1 MWRGNAARFFVL
13 ALASV
18 LLSPGCATLAV
29 KSTQKIPVTSSPAGA
44 AVIINGIGKGVTPLM
59 IKLDRMLKGPVI
71 RIESPGYNPVEIR
84 VRRKISGETIPG
96 SLLLGLAPGVVPAL
110 LLLGSDHARIDP
122 SDEPAIL
129 SAYLKSAAVLGVLFV
144 SLDLGG
150 GKGYTL
156 TPENLMVTLTKADG
170 TPEVNTVLLDADDL
184 RNVNWIRVHRY

>member
-1 MWRGNAARFFVL
+1 MWRGDAARFFIL
-13 ALASV
+13 ALMSV
-18 LLSPGCATLAV
+18 LLSPGCATLTRSRQQIV
-29 KSTQKIPVTSSPAGA
+29 FVTSSPLGA
-44 AVIINGIGKGVTPLM
+44 AVTINGIEKGVTPLM
-59 IKLDRMLKGPVI
+59 MKLDRTLRRPVI

-96 SLLLGLAPGVVPAL
+96 SLLLGLAPGIVPAL
-110 LLLGSDHARIDP
+110 LLLDSDHARIDS

-144 SLDLGG
+144 SIDLGG

-170 TPEVNTVLLDADDL
+170 TPEVNAVLLDADDL
-184 RNVNWIRVHRY
+184 RNVNWIRVHRD

>member
-13 ALASV
+13 ALTSV
-18 LLSPGCATLAV
+18 LLSPGCATLAG

-96 SLLLGLAPGVVPAL
+96 SFLLGLAPGIVPAL

-122 SDEPAIL
+122 TDEPAIL
-129 SAYLKSAAVLGVLFV
+129 SAYLKSAAVLGGLFV

-170 TPEVNTVLLDADDL
+170 APGVDTVLLDAGDL
-184 RNVNWIRVHRY
+184 QNVKWIRVHRD